1 MKTTLTLLAL
11 VAFSAFGQAATPDE
25 KPSANKLQ
33 YMYKMFYLPFPLEF
47 LPGRDADTI
56 LPYRLDAKGKTTK
69 MLDAQELVS
78 LDEKWSK
85 TRNEWKA
92 KSLLEFTKV
101 PEGQSNRITQR
112 LASHHIPLTKTVI
125 EPMRFLQSFLTPA
138 DANRFN
144 FFLISASWCESS
156 REYRNLLEAY
166 FKRFP
171 DPELTLHS
179 IVVED
184 PKNAIFDS
192 RFMKELFPNPKRYT
206 HDTVPRF
213 LAYAVVNGKP
223 KVWEEGEALKELYER
238 FYFKHRGFLGSTN

>member
-1 MKTTLTLLAL
+1 MKCTITLLAL
-11 VAFSAFGQAATPDE
+11 LLSGLTPARADE
-25 KPSANKLQ
+25 PLASKLQ
-33 YMYKMFYLPFPLEF
+33 YMYRLFYLPFPLEF
-47 LPGRDADTI
+47 VAGRDVDTV
-56 LPYRLDAKGKTTK
+56 LPYRLDAKGKPGK
-69 MLDAQELVS
+69 MLEAHQLVA
-78 LDEKWSK
+78 LDTKWNSI
-85 TRNEWKA
+85 RNEWKR

-101 PEGQSNRITQR
+101 PEGKSTRITQR
-112 LASHHIPLTKTVI
+112 LVSHHVSLTKPVI
-125 EPMRFLQSFLTPA
+125 EPTRFLQSFLSPEDTK
-138 DANRFN
+138 RFN

-156 REYRNLLEAY
+156 REYRNLLEGY

-179 IVVED
+179 VVVED

-238 FYFKHRGFLGSTN
+238 YYIKHRGFLGSAY